1 MMQKKVTEEGKK
13 EKDLFDKFMCY
24 CTTGAGDLAASISA
38 AEAKTTADTSSLK
51 AAEAS
56 KTQLEGELKSHKAD
70 RADAKDA
77 LSKAKAIRAKE
88 AAEYDKDSSDH
99 KTNVEALGKA
109 INALEKGATGFLQTA
124 AGAASAA
131 RLRQLTVDMDL

>member
-56 KTQLEGELKSHKAD
+56 KAQLEGELKSHKAD
-70 RADAKDA
+70 RAAAKDA
-77 LSKAKAIRAKE
+77 LAKAI
-88 AAEYDKDSSDH
+88 D
-99 KTNVEALGKA
+99 
-109 INALEKGATGFLQTA
+109 ALEKGATGFLQSS
-124 AGAASAA
+124 AGAASGA
-131 RLRQLTVDMDL
+131 RLRQL